1 MIKRESF
8 YVTVKRFPNKNWT
21 PAPRECA
28 TLTFVNYSAYLLG
41 GLHYDV
47 AKDVAQLN
55 VPRSEIDDFE

>member
-8 YVTVKRFPNKNWT
+8 YVTVKKYPVNKNWT

-28 TLTFVNYSAYLLG
+28 TLTFVNYSAYLIG

-47 AKDVAQLN
+47 AKDVA
-55 VPRSEIDDFE
+55 